1 MNPLPQFGDR
11 PIFPM
16 PYCFRLLLA
25 AYMICFSIVSVS
37 IAGGL
42 DQPFPTRAAIAE
54 TQADHTRAGRS
65 VESVKSSDWA
75 RWLWALVPLVVASS
89 VIAVKSQASKKARIN
104 KALSDPK
111 HDPSG
116 MALLNEIREDRSPES
131 PLNTTTRLAKANIVE
146 TLMTDL
152 HSRDADKRRQGI
164 WELGQ
169 RGDSRA
175 IQPLVDLL
183 TDSDSM
189 QRSLILAAVSEIAVR
204 SLKPMNRALMLA
216 LQDESPDVRKNAIR
230 DVTRI
235 YDAMAQM
242 NQLLHYAASDTDAE
256 VQDTAHWA
264 LNQMNQIP
272 LPEALPSSLQIKSG
286 KRSGESYE
294 DSPEDPKLENPNPED
309 PNSQL

>member
-1 MNPLPQFGDR
+1 
-11 PIFPM
+11 
-16 PYCFRLLLA
+16 
-25 AYMICFSIVSVS
+25 MICFS

-42 DQPFPTRAAIAE
+42 DQPFLTHAAIAATPASPPVE
-54 TQADHTRAGRS
+54 PAKSFDGTRL
-65 VESVKSSDWA
+65 
-75 RWLWALVPLVVASS
+75 LWVLVPLVVASS
-89 VIAVKSQASKKARIN
+89 VIAVKSQGSKKAKIDRT
-104 KALSDPK
+104 LSDRTLSDRTFLENL
-111 HDPSG
+111 HGSSD
-116 MALLNEIREDRSPES
+116 MALPNEIREDRSPES
-131 PLNTTTRLAKANIVE
+131 PLNTTTRLAKADIVE

-169 RGDSRA
+169 HGDSRA

-183 TDSDSM
+183 TDSDSLE
-189 QRSLILAAVSEIAVR
+189 RSLILAAVSEIAVR

-242 NQLLHYAASDTDAE
+242 NQLLHYAASDTDDE

-264 LNQMNQIP
+264 LNQMNQIRS
-272 LPEALPSSLQIKSG
+272 LPEALPSSPQIKSG
-286 KRSGESYE
+286 ERSGERSSESYG
-294 DSPEDPKLENPNPED
+294 DLKPED